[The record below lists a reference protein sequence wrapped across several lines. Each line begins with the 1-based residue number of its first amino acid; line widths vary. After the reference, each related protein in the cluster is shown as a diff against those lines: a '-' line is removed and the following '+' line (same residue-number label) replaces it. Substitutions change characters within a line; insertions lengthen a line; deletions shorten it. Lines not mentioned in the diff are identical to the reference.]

1 MIGQN
6 KIKIQIANLS
16 TNNFPRVVSVIG
28 RSGFG
33 KTTVIKYLLSYLNI
47 SDTITV
53 NSIDDIREVIKTA
66 PNLSH
71 NVAIHVDN
79 FEKLNFRAKETL
91 LKLCEDTPNFIYIFI
106 EVTNSNLFSN
116 QFMNRSLVLTLEPY
130 SKNEIDGIIHSFGDL
145 NDAEI
150 ETLKSFLG
158 SPKDFK
164 LAVDYGHIDDLK
176 IFIDTVYKN
185 VSKAE
190 PYNSMKILNKLKIK
204 KDSTGIDFNLF
215 FNALYNISFRNFYQ
229 SYSDNDFRLFN
240 SCYKVLNVL
249 NSNPNV
255 NKKML
260 FDSFIL
266 SLKEIQ

>member
-6 KIKIQIANLS
+6 KIKNQITNLS
-16 TNNFPRVVSVIG
+16 INNFPRVVSIIG
-28 RSGFG
+28 RRGFG
-33 KTTVIKYLLSYLNI
+33 KTTVIKYILSYLNI
-47 SDTITV
+47 LDTINV

-71 NVAIHVDN
+71 NVAIHIDN

-130 SKNEIDGIIHSFGDL
+130 SKNEIDEIIHSFGDL
-145 NDAEI
+145 SDTEI
-150 ETLKSFLG
+150 ESLKSFLG

-164 LAVDYGHIDDLK
+164 LAIDYGNINDLK
-176 IFIDTVYKN
+176 TFIDTVYKN
-185 VSKAE
+185 VSNAE

-215 FNALYNISFRNFYQ
+215 FDALYNISFRNFYQ
-229 SYSDNDFRLFN
+229 FYKDSDFKLFN
-240 SCYKVLNVL
+240 SCYEVLNL
-249 NSNPNV
+249 LDSNPNI

-260 FDSFIL
+260 FDNFIL
-266 SLKEIQ
+266 SLKEI